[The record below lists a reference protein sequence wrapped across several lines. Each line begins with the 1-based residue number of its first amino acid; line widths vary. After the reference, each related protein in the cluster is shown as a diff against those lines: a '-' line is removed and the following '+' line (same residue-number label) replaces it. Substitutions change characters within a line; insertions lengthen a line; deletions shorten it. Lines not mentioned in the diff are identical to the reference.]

1 MSTKFKTETFDDL
14 SKCNLDKL
22 RKLRDIAEDYRQECT
37 RELGKAAKRVGVICD
52 EINRRQWSDGDG
64 L

>member
-1 MSTKFKTETFDDL
+1 MAGFEVEQFDDL

-22 RKLRDIAEDYRQECT
+22 RKLRDIAEDYRQDCVN
-37 RELGKAAKRVGVICD
+37 ELNRAAKRVGAISD
-52 EINRRQWSDGDG
+52 EIKRRQWSDGDE